1 MNKEQIL
8 EKLKDLNLNKE
19 DITAFFDNRVSFILK
34 VKPCKKKTRYTVSTF
49 INIASDYEEKD
60 LVETI
65 SDLIGKSEELN
76 YTFLTSKTDKDIKKN
91 IWFFC
96 DFLFNTGLSR
106 FDKEINQNEYITI
119 QNVCLKAY
127 ELLKF
132 LEDNLEE
139 NTTNYDN
146 VVYLNRR

>member
-8 EKLKDLNLNKE
+8 EELKDLDLSKE
-19 DITAFFDNRVSFILK
+19 DIKNFFDKRVSFMLE

-60 LVETI
+60 LVEDI

-76 YTFLTSKTDKDIKKN
+76 YTFLTSKTDKDIKKRV
-91 IWFFC
+91 WFFC
-96 DFLFNTGLSR
+96 DFLFDTGLSS
-106 FDKEINQNEYITI
+106 FDKEINQNDFITI
-119 QNVCLKAY
+119 QNVCLKACK
-127 ELLKF
+127 LLKF

-146 VVYLNRR
+146 VIYLNRR